1 MANYNINDVHKHIL
15 RIAKTLHSV
24 CQEHNLRYYIWAG
37 TMIGAI
43 RHKGFIPWDDD
54 IDIAM
59 PRADY
64 NLLIKNAKQWLP
76 QPFEFVCAENNIHC
90 HLVRYR
96 MHQQPLSNVCT
107 LNI

>member
-59 PRADY
+59 PIF
-64 NLLIKNAKQWLP
+64 L
-76 QPFEFVCAENNIHC
+76 
-90 HLVRYR
+90 
-96 MHQQPLSNVCT
+96 
-107 LNI
+107 